1 MHRLLRTLTLAAAM
15 CTVPCVALC
24 ALVSP
29 LQAAAPAAPEVQQLA
44 SRVMQDAV
52 QQARFNGAVVLMRD
66 GVVVFEHAIG
76 LAQRKPDRPYTT
88 DTPSD
93 GGSLAKTLTA
103 ALLHELVAEGRLSLD
118 DLVTRHLLAYPHA
131 QHQVRD
137 LLTHRSGLPDYDYF
151 GKDFKPDQARQTADL
166 LAVLGR
172 RKPPV
177 NLAPGVRVEYDN
189 LGFDLAGL
197 VAEKITGR
205 KLDTL
210 LRERY
215 FKPLGMDG
223 AFARPAL
230 FKDWPVPRSPGY
242 QWKDNTWQLHDSFE
256 GEGFIGGSNVHASA
270 RDWARWGDAF
280 ARGQVMAPERLQ
292 AGLREPMLDSGLPN
306 RLNRLSWYCDA
317 SQQRCHYTG
326 AYNGFFSQV
335 YWDRARREVVA
346 YVSNSTFPPWR
357 CASLTRDLIDAL
369 AGRTPVP
376 EPVQNPLRIAK
387 KDLPRWAGDYRADGL
402 GLLRVTVQAE
412 RAFVRVGQGEL
423 ASLYP
428 AAPGVLYAPT
438 LDLWLAF
445 SGTPD
450 KPTLHLRSVFDQAD
464 AHRVVASSGKP

>member
-1 MHRLLRTLTLAAAM
+1 MHLLMRTLTLVAA
-15 CTVPCVALC
+15 TCVALC
-24 ALVSP
+24 APLSL
-29 LQAAAPAAPEVQQLA
+29 LQAATPAAAEVQRLA

-66 GVVVFEHAIG
+66 GVLVFEHASG
-76 LAQRKPDRPYTT
+76 LAQRKPDRPYTI

-93 GGSLAKTLTA
+93 GASLAKTLTA

-118 DLVTRHLLAYPHA
+118 DPVTRHLPAYPHV
-131 QHQVRD
+131 QQKVRD
-137 LLTHRSGLPDYDYF
+137 LLTHRSGLPDYDF
-151 GKDFKPDQARQTADL
+151 FEPDFKPDQARQTADL

-177 NLAPGVRVEYDN
+177 NLAPGVNVEYAN

-197 VAEKITGR
+197 VAEKVTGR
-205 KLDTL
+205 HLDAL
-210 LRERY
+210 FRERY
-215 FKPLGMDG
+215 FKRLGMDS

-242 QWKDNTWQLHDSFE
+242 QWKNNSWQLSDSFE
-256 GEGFIGGSNVHASA
+256 GEGFIGASNVHASA

-280 ARGQVMAPERLQ
+280 ARGHVMAPERLQ

-306 RLNRLSWYCDA
+306 RLSRLSWYCDA

-357 CASLTRDLIDAL
+357 CAALTRDLIDAL

-376 EPVQNPLRIAK
+376 ESVQSPVRIAK
-387 KDLPRWAGDYRADGL
+387 IDLPRWAGDYRAEGL
-402 GLLRVTVQAE
+402 SPLRITAQAE

-450 KPTLHLRSVFDQAD
+450 KPTLHLRSVFDKAD